1 MQHYRSI
8 FKDYLASIPKQD
20 KPEGLYA
27 PVHYI
32 LQLGGK
38 RIRPILTL
46 MATEAYEG
54 VLNQSLSA
62 ALAVE
67 LFHNFTLMH
76 DDIMDEAPLR
86 RGKQTV
92 HEKWDLNTGI
102 LSGDALLIK
111 AYQAL
116 EEYPDE
122 LHSKL
127 TRLLSQTALEVCE
140 GQQYDI
146 DFEQEQQTNIAAYL
160 EMIRLKTAV
169 LVGCALKMGAYI
181 AGVTESE
188 SQKIYDFGIALGMA
202 FQIQDDY
209 LDAFG
214 DPKSFGKQLGG
225 DIIENKKT
233 ILYHKALLLG
243 SKAQQKELRYW
254 FETTVDSKAE
264 EKIEAVKKLFIASS
278 AAEASQALMQNYTRQ
293 AFELLEGLA
302 VSEKGKKQFNRFANQ
317 LMQRQF

>member
-214 DPKSFGKQLGG
+214 NPKSFGKQLGG

-254 FETTVDSKAE
+254 FETSGDSGAE

-302 VSEKGKKQFNRFANQ
+302 VSEKGKEEFNRFANQ